1 MDAKDIILPV
11 AVVTM
16 VAAGAATH
24 AKATGYDSQL
34 NQPSAWGST
43 CSKIDMTGQVMTYT
57 PKVPAN
63 AIEKVIVKGGTENK
77 VYTTAPFTNL
87 TAPVNPNNGKPYAIS
102 HVIVCTKDSEVLATT
117 TTEPKTE
124 SKTEDSALKPA
135 DIKETDKPAKADG
148 NGNVGTDKKEADKP
162 KAAVKTDGQAGK
174 GEAVSQAE
182 PAGAIANL
190 PATGAGAAK
199 VAGSALAA
207 GGVAYAASRAFRRQ

>member
-11 AVVTM
+11 AAVTM
-16 VAAGAATH
+16 VAAGATTH

-34 NQPSAWGST
+34 NQLSAWGST

-87 TAPVNPNNGKPYAIS
+87 TAPLNPNNGKPYAIS
-102 HVIVCTKDSEVLATT
+102 HVIVCTKGSEVLANT

-124 SKTEDSALKPA
+124 SKTEDSAPKPA

-148 NGNVGTDKKEADKP
+148 KGNVGTDKKEADKKDDTKKEADKP

-174 GEAVSQAE
+174 GEAVSEAE
-182 PAGAIANL
+182 PAGAVANL

-199 VAGSALAA
+199 VAGS
-207 GGVAYAASRAFRRQ
+207 G